1 MTFLEKLKRGESFI
15 EHARR
20 VYKEAIDAAKQR
32 EFLRSPEGLASLV
45 VQRKY

>member
-1 MTFLEKLKRGESFI
+1 MTFLEKLKHAEPFI
-15 EHARR
+15 EYARR
-20 VYKEAIDAAKQR
+20 AYKEAAATAKQR

>member
-1 MTFLEKLKRGESFI
+1 MTFLEKIKRGESFI

-20 VYKEAIDAAKQR
+20 AYKEAVAAAKQR
-32 EFLRSPEGLASLV
+32 EYLRSPEGLASLV